1 MQACIL
7 DRISAATDEL
17 SKGEKAIAKSILD
30 DPKLAATE
38 NIAELAKRSGVSQP
52 TVCRFCTRFGTSGF
66 REFRLALKE
75 AVNEE
80 KDPALQNIHCGDTVS
95 DVITKVFTSL
105 VNALR
110 KAEHDINAEIMARAI
125 DLVSQSGRIVVA
137 AQGLS
142 SFTAQDFSSK
152 LLDLGMH
159 CEFYSDPAL
168 LLRASASLHAG
179 EILILISAD
188 ENTKNLLQAALIA
201 KENGAS
207 LLTLCPKGS
216 PLNEVSPLS
225 LSIVPDNEQTIVTAG
240 SISSLAYLQCICAG
254 VSLRR
259 ADLVKP
265 LRGKIEKALNS
276 LTYKK
281 EQSKK
286 DQENEIP
293 SQEVLTANS
302 PITVLNWKL

>member
-1 MQACIL
+1 MQVCIL
-7 DRISAATDEL
+7 DRISAAAGEL

-66 REFRLALKE
+66 REFRLELKK

-80 KDPALQNIHCGDTVS
+80 KDPPLQSIHSGDTVS

-105 VNALR
+105 VITLKNAER
-110 KAEHDINAEIMARAI
+110 DINADIMARAI

-168 LLRASASLHAG
+168 LLRACASLHAG
-179 EILILISAD
+179 EILILISA
-188 ENTKNLLQAALIA
+188 EGNTKDLLQAALIA
-201 KENGAS
+201 QENGAS
-207 LLTLCPKGS
+207 LLTLCPAGS
-216 PLNEVSPLS
+216 PLNEVSPLNLNTVTDS
-225 LSIVPDNEQTIVTAG
+225 EPNAVTAG
-240 SISSLAYLQCICAG
+240 RISSLAYLQCICAG

-265 LRGKIEKALNS
+265 LRGKIDKALNS
-276 LTYKK
+276 LAYKI
-281 EQSKK
+281 EQDKK
-286 DQENEIP
+286 DQKNGIP
-293 SQEVLTANS
+293 SQEVLTADS